1 MELRSLRTFCAVVDQ
16 RSFSMAGK
24 VVSLSQPTV
33 SLQIKSLE
41 EEFGLRFLDRLDR
54 KVIITPA
61 GEVLYKY
68 AKEILSKVDVL
79 KNELHES
86 AGQKVYGRLT
96 IGAGVTTGEGVMPL
110 LLGSFKKAHPRVEI
124 SLRILDTFEIMAQ
137 AISLELDLGIV
148 GAEISHKDLILEK
161 FTQDRLILIT
171 YPSHPFAE
179 KGVVALS
186 EMIKE
191 PFLVREEG
199 SGTRISLR
207 NEFKKRG
214 IDESDINI
222 LLELGST
229 GAIKQAVM
237 DRQGISIV
245 NQQSVQRELKSGLL
259 KEVQIKD
266 FELTKQFYLVLHKRT
281 TKSRVLETFL
291 AFLKQY

>member
-1 MELRSLRTFCAVVDQ
+1 MKD
-16 RSFSMAGK
+16 K
-24 VVSLSQPTV
+24 
-33 SLQIKSLE
+33 
-41 EEFGLRFLDRLDR
+41 
-54 KVIITPA
+54 
-61 GEVLYKY
+61 
-68 AKEILSKVDVL
+68 ILLVED
-79 KNELHES
+79 
-86 AGQKVYGRLT
+86 
-96 IGAGVTTGEGVMPL
+96 
-110 LLGSFKKAHPRVEI
+110 EI
-124 SLRILDTFEIMAQ
+124 SLAHNLKLNLELEGFSVNTVGDGASAIKAFGEEKFDMVILDIMIPNIDGITVCENIRLKDNHTPILFLSAKNTVEDRV
-137 AISLELDLGIV
+137 IGLKKGGDDYLVKPFNLE
-148 GAEISHKDLILEK
+148 ELILRVDK
-161 FTQDRLILIT
+161 LISRNKANIT

-191 PFLVREEG
+191 PFLIREEG

-229 GAIKQAVM
+229 GVIKQAVM